1 MKVKFIKNIYENGMN
16 YKIGDIANLKDKRAE
31 ALAKTGFVTILE
43 KKEKKKAVKHSPKD
57 KMIYKAKNK

>member
-16 YKIGDIANLKDKRAE
+16 YKIGDIAILKDKRAE

-43 KKEKKKAVKHSPKD
+43 KKKAVKTAPKD
-57 KMIYKAKNK
+57 KMIRRGKNK